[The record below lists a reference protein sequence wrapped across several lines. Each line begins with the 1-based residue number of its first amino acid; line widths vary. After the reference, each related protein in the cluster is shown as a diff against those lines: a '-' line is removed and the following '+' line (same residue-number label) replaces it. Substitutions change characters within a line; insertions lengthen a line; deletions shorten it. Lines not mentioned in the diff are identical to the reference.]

1 MTGVNAGG
9 KLQFPITPAAPDKG
23 WVVMRTIYLV
33 TEQSMALSAQG
44 HCSKDP
50 SLFPRYFKKSKPIMI
65 V

>member
-9 KLQFPITPAAPDKG
+9 KLQFPNAPAAPDKG

-33 TEQSMALSAQG
+33 TEQPIALSAQG

-50 SLFPRYFKKSKPIMI
+50 RYFKKSKPIM
-65 V
+65 VM